1 MVVSGGILPVEY
13 GRVLRHTGTSGY
25 DECFHSEE
33 NLFVCFLVISDE
45 ETSMTQ
51 KQYTP
56 IMSNRNWEVFPGRN
70 KFYCDGRIIMARN
83 NGVFYFTVVLIVVTS
98 GLFFAFE

>member
-1 MVVSGGILPVEY
+1 MWLVVLS
-13 GRVLRHTGTSGY
+13 
-25 DECFHSEE
+25 D
-33 NLFVCFLVISDE
+33 VIN
-45 ETSMTQ
+45 SMTQ

-70 KFYCDGRIIMARN
+70 KFHCDGRIIMARN

>member
-1 MVVSGGILPVEY
+1 MEFVHIAQHTVTSCY
-13 GRVLRHTGTSGY
+13 GA
-25 DECFHSEE
+25 CFRPKE
-33 NLFVCFLVISDE
+33 NLVMSSVVLGDE
-45 ETSMTQ
+45 KTSMTQ

>member
-1 MVVSGGILPVEY
+1 MPLCSL
-13 GRVLRHTGTSGY
+13 VLN
-25 DECFHSEE
+25 DQ
-33 NLFVCFLVISDE
+33 
-45 ETSMTQ
+45 TSMTQ

-70 KFYCDGRIIMARN
+70 KFYCDGRIIMTRN
-83 NGVFYFTVVLIVVTS
+83 NGVFYFTVVLIVITS